1 MQFYYLLLS
10 FHLIA
15 VITWIS
21 SIVYLGRLIFLQVE
35 NKNTYLQK
43 EAYFIYKKISMP
55 AFICTISLG
64 LILIFLNKTVLETG
78 FWIYTKFFIISII
91 IMIHHLCKIYLNQIE
106 RNQFLKSKEYLK
118 YFSFSSLIL
127 VAFVIVLTITKPF

>member
-1 MQFYYLLLS
+1 MKFYYLLLS

-64 LILIFLNKTVLETG
+64 LILIFLNKTVLKQDFG
-78 FWIYTKFFIISII
+78 FIP
-91 IMIHHLCKIYLNQIE
+91 N
-106 RNQFLKSKEYLK
+106 FLL
-118 YFSFSSLIL
+118 FQ
-127 VAFVIVLTITKPF
+127 